1 MSATGTRRS
10 SHWGVGA
17 RLTAA
22 FLLLG
27 TNLVAI
33 AGIALFVTTHATG
46 AVTELSQRQ
55 IPLQRAN
62 SDMRVLVSDMRSNL
76 RGYTIVGDRALLG
89 AFQERW
95 TKLPTAIARART
107 ACRGEATACRLID
120 EQDQALQR
128 WNREYAAPVAA
139 GDRTLGSQP
148 AAFVSQRLVL
158 EGFISANDQVAKLMD
173 AEVTAQVADV
183 QQDQRIGTAL
193 LVGSAAVG
201 VLLALLTGR
210 YAVAS
215 LVPPLARLRKV
226 LRRLA
231 DGDLEARAVVEGPAE
246 VRAVSESVNVLAA
259 QSSRLSAEDQAR
271 ARIRQLARDLDA
283 KMRTHLH
290 AEAVAREVV
299 DGIGPVLDVDLAHAR
314 FAIDGRMGP
323 VAAQWAGPGVAAL
336 PADDGLTTNAWREW
350 VDLFGTSRQ
359 PAALNEAALATLVA
373 RVGRSPLTDGVGAL
387 LVVPVS
393 AGSELVGVLAVA
405 RRQLE
410 QDWTG
415 TEVALVES
423 VAADMG
429 RAVHHARLFEQQTT
443 IVGQLRELDLT
454 KSDFLSTISHE
465 LRTPLTSISGYVE
478 MLRDGDAGGLHPL
491 QENMLEIVG
500 RNTQRLRDLIED
512 VLMISRIE
520 SGAVRSDR
528 LPVLL
533 SALTDQA
540 VRTLRPLAADAK
552 VTVDVI
558 ATHDE
563 CMVLGDP
570 AQLDRVL
577 LNLIGNAIKFTPAGG
592 RVTVV
597 VEARE
602 DELVLRVE
610 DTGIGVPAAEL
621 DSLFTRFFRA
631 SNATS
636 RQIPGTGLG
645 LAIVASLVA
654 AHDGRVEVDSVER
667 RGTTFTVV
675 LPRLRPQDV
684 AGARATAGMRI

>member
-1 MSATGTRRS
+1 MSTTGTRRS
-10 SHWGVGA
+10 SHWGVGV
-17 RLTAA
+17 RLSTA
-22 FLLLG
+22 FVLLG
-27 TNLVAI
+27 ANLIAI
-33 AGIALFVTTHATG
+33 AGIALFVTTQATG
-46 AVTELSQRQ
+46 AVTELSERQ

-62 SDMRVLVSDMRSNL
+62 SEMRVLVSDMRSNL

-95 TKLPTAIARART
+95 VKFPTTLDQART
-107 ACRGEATACRLID
+107 ACRGAAVACDLI
-120 EQDQALQR
+120 EQQDQALQR

-139 GDRTLGSQP
+139 GDRELGSQP
-148 AAFVSQRLVL
+148 AAFVSQRRLL
-158 EGFISANDQVAKLMD
+158 EMFISANDELAELMD
-173 AEVTAQVADV
+173 DEVAAQVADV
-183 QQDQRIGTAL
+183 QQDQR
-193 LVGSAAVG
+193 VGSALLLASAIVG
-201 VLLALLTGR
+201 VLMAVVTGR

-246 VRAVSESVNVLAA
+246 LRAVTESVNVLAS
-259 QSSRLSAEDQAR
+259 QSSRLSAEDRAR
-271 ARIRQLARDLDA
+271 ARIRQLARELDA

-290 AEAVAREVV
+290 AEAVAQEVV
-299 DGIGPVLDVDLAHAR
+299 DGIGPVLDVDLVHAR
-314 FAIDGRMGP
+314 FAVDGRMGP
-323 VAAQWAGPGVAAL
+323 IAAQWVVPGGPAL

-350 VDLFGTSRQ
+350 VDLFGASRQ
-359 PAALNEAALATLVA
+359 PAALNGAALAALVA
-373 RVGRSPLTDGVGAL
+373 RVGRSPLTHGVSAL
-387 LVVPVS
+387 LVVPVL
-393 AGSELVGVLAVA
+393 AGVELVGVLCVA
-405 RRQLE
+405 RRQVE
-410 QDWTG
+410 QDWTA

-429 RAVHHARLFEQQTT
+429 RAVHHARMFEQQTT

-478 MLRDGDAGGLHPL
+478 MLRDGDAGGLHPM

-654 AHDGRVEVDSVER
+654 AHEGRVEVDSVER

-675 LPRLRPQDV
+675 LPRLSPQDL
-684 AGARATAGMRI
+684 ANRATAAVRI